1 VPWPERSRVPAIFSE
16 LAEMNVLLAD
26 LETRSR
32 VDLKKAGHRRY
43 AADSSTAITTA
54 SWVWKGRPN
63 SLTGAVFLPGLTGL
77 GAAVPLDFLVALMSA
92 DRIVFH
98 NAGFDASVIRQ
109 VLKYNIP
116 LRKLSCTMARAQRM
130 SLPGGLDELAK
141 TLGVPGKSQ
150 GGNLLVMKTCK
161 PQRDGT
167 FCEDPETFRDLL
179 AYNLQDVRSL
189 VAVDERLP
197 ELPPEERRIWERT
210 WRKNEIGLPLDLE
223 LAYAVASRRQEIELE
238 VANELRE
245 LTNGVVTAVTQR
257 QRIGNWLRSLGVV
270 STDLRK
276 ETIEELLEDE
286 ELPPAAREV
295 LEIVVESGGMAPT
308 KATALLERHD
318 AGFYKD
324 HTRYFGARSGRGTSE
339 GVNTFN
345 IARPSGSY
353 DIEAVIRCLKVG
365 AKTGDIKLG
374 KKGPDGE
381 RPRVAAPVG
390 NVALTDVLRGMVCAP
405 VGYEVIDADLSNI
418 ELRLALWFAGDAE
431 RLAILGADGD
441 LYMHNAI
448 NALGLPKD
456 ATKKTHPDE
465 RQNFKTVTLGCLGP
479 DTRVLTSSGPKPIVE
494 VTTDDLLWDGVEWVR
509 HEGLIAQ
516 GVKDVIRILDDLWL
530 TPDHLVLC
538 GSSWTRAE
546 LVTKSAHTRLQA
558 LTTGLESLRSRGTLW
573 DHEAESV
580 KSWSHATVA
589 LQSTEWT
596 SGTSRPDVALVAL
609 LARLRNAWR
618 AFVAKASQTL
628 FRMTICEHDCST
640 GFQQPLAGATTRET
654 RTSKTTELVELQC
667 VTNGETTREPFYA
680 TLSLFRGMITSCSR
694 WTGRIMTAVMSRVTY
709 ASSLR
714 KQTPLIDEKSKS
726 CSARSM
732 TYDIACAGP
741 RKRFTVLTRQ
751 GPIIVHNCNYGL
763 GWKKFFA
770 SQRRK
775 IPKLTPEVAQAW
787 VSGYRRDNPKFA
799 AKNGLW
805 NNLDTAARE
814 ALWRPGFII
823 EAAGGKIAFCFS
835 ADNPWQAAADDV
847 LHIGRQAVLWLR
859 LPSGRAIPHYAPTID
874 RATGDFHFLRAR
886 HGRMLPQ
893 KAYGGAW
900 TEIACFG
907 PETAVVTNKGLKRIV
922 DVVADDLLWDGTEW
936 VSHGG
941 VACRGAKETTC
952 LDGVC
957 VTSDHKILC
966 LQPSPNAQAMSIW
979 RTAGEL
985 KNNPALLRQ
994 AFSLA
999 EEKLPWR
1006 RRQLEGSRTHYFA
1019 RQSETVLGVLRLRAL
1034 FRFDGILELA
1044 KKGGVRMLSGGLTAI
1059 AGKKTFLSGINRCL
1073 GVESSLRALGAMD
1086 HINRQ
1091 CKRPSVT
1098 THLFARTTHFVAD
1111 CCGFLLA
1118 SCTDATIR
1126 TTQAITT
1133 TAAEVSMS
1141 GRNGASSPV
1150 EQGKENSGERLGRW
1164 NRSDGQRP
1172 RKASSWPTLSLCQD
1186 MPIRHENLIESTMKK
1201 ATSPEISGLSPRPR
1215 TSKTDETS
1223 KTSNSFG
1230 PTFDIVDCGPRRRFA
1245 ICSPNGN
1252 FLIVHNC
1259 QSTARD
1265 VITRVEAQIEAELP
1279 DVTIIMDIYDSSVS
1293 VAHASI
1299 AKQRQEQ
1306 ILAIMRRPIPWLPG
1320 LPLNAEGHSQQRM
1333 AK

>member
-1 VPWPERSRVPAIFSE
+1 
-16 LAEMNVLLAD
+16 MNVLLAD

-77 GAAVPLDFLVALMSA
+77 GAATPFDFLVALMSA

-161 PQRDGT
+161 PQRDGS

-245 LTNGVVTAVTQR
+245 LTNGAVTAVTQR

-405 VGYEVIDADLSNI
+405 DGYEVIDADLSNI

-448 NALGLPKD
+448 NALDLPKD
-456 ATKKTHPDE
+456 ATKETHPEE
-465 RQNFKTVTLGCLGP
+465 RQNFKTVTLGG
-479 DTRVLTSSGPKPIVE
+479 
-494 VTTDDLLWDGVEWVR
+494 
-509 HEGLIAQ
+509 
-516 GVKDVIRILDDLWL
+516 
-530 TPDHLVLC
+530 
-538 GSSWTRAE
+538 
-546 LVTKSAHTRLQA
+546 
-558 LTTGLESLRSRGTLW
+558 
-573 DHEAESV
+573 
-580 KSWSHATVA
+580 
-589 LQSTEWT
+589 
-596 SGTSRPDVALVAL
+596 
-609 LARLRNAWR
+609 
-618 AFVAKASQTL
+618 
-628 FRMTICEHDCST
+628 
-640 GFQQPLAGATTRET
+640 
-654 RTSKTTELVELQC
+654 
-667 VTNGETTREPFYA
+667 
-680 TLSLFRGMITSCSR
+680 
-694 WTGRIMTAVMSRVTY
+694 
-709 ASSLR
+709 
-714 KQTPLIDEKSKS
+714 
-726 CSARSM
+726 
-732 TYDIACAGP
+732 
-741 RKRFTVLTRQ
+741 
-751 GPIIVHNCNYGL
+751 NYGL

-775 IPKLTPEVAQAW
+775 IPGLTPERAQAW
-787 VSGYRRDNPKFA
+787 ISGYRKDNPKLA
-799 AKNGLW
+799 SKNGLW

-859 LPSGRAIPHYAPTID
+859 LPAGRAIPHYAPTID

-900 TEIACFG
+900 TEI
-907 PETAVVTNKGLKRIV
+907 I
-922 DVVADDLLWDGTEW
+922 
-936 VSHGG
+936 
-941 VACRGAKETTC
+941 
-952 LDGVC
+952 
-957 VTSDHKILC
+957 
-966 LQPSPNAQAMSIW
+966 
-979 RTAGEL
+979 
-985 KNNPALLRQ
+985 
-994 AFSLA
+994 
-999 EEKLPWR
+999 
-1006 RRQLEGSRTHYFA
+1006 
-1019 RQSETVLGVLRLRAL
+1019 
-1034 FRFDGILELA
+1034 
-1044 KKGGVRMLSGGLTAI
+1044 
-1059 AGKKTFLSGINRCL
+1059 
-1073 GVESSLRALGAMD
+1073 
-1086 HINRQ
+1086 
-1091 CKRPSVT
+1091 
-1098 THLFARTTHFVAD
+1098 
-1111 CCGFLLA
+1111 
-1118 SCTDATIR
+1118 
-1126 TTQAITT
+1126 
-1133 TAAEVSMS
+1133 
-1141 GRNGASSPV
+1141 
-1150 EQGKENSGERLGRW
+1150 
-1164 NRSDGQRP
+1164 
-1172 RKASSWPTLSLCQD
+1172 
-1186 MPIRHENLIESTMKK
+1186 
-1201 ATSPEISGLSPRPR
+1201 
-1215 TSKTDETS
+1215 
-1223 KTSNSFG
+1223 
-1230 PTFDIVDCGPRRRFA
+1230 
-1245 ICSPNGN
+1245 
-1252 FLIVHNC
+1252 C
-1259 QSTARD
+1259 QSSARD
-1265 VITRVEAQIEAELP
+1265 VITRVETQIEAELP
-1279 DVTIIMDIYDSSVS
+1279 DVTIVMDIYDSSVS

-1299 AKQRQEQ
+1299 AKQRREQ